1 MEGQKKAGRIWK
13 TSDFGWHSCKQCGQK
28 RLPYLP
34 YLSHRSIWNVALPS
48 INQYWFSG
56 NVFFLPH
63 ILRVCCES
71 IRITMTECS
80 ATGVSKQ
87 HGWNSKFESIISGIT
102 LMFFRFMLG
111 PLGWHNLQAPA
122 NHCNQRQRA
131 ATVTKKILPG
141 QCLPTPESAVSPSG
155 FVSCFVFCFLLQF
168 AKLFG
173 LICQ

>member
-1 MEGQKKAGRIWK
+1 MAFLQTMWSKK
-13 TSDFGWHSCKQCGQK
+13 
-28 RLPYLP
+28 
-34 YLSHRSIWNVALPS
+34 VALPALPQPQIYLKCRTS
-48 INQYWFSG
+48 INQSILVFREC
-56 NVFFLPH
+56 FFLPH